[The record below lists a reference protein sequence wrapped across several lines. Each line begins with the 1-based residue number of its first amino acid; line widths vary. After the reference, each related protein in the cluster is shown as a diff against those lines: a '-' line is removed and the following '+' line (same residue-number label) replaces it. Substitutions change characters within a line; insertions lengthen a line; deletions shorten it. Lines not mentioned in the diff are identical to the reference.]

1 MHSVQKKESN
11 RSSAEQNL
19 SPFADRTWTSH
30 PIPQCDDIYQ
40 GERTKEAARVSWKR
54 GSIGSDEVGVDLEK
68 GQICKKVTTEITRD
82 SDRQG

>member
-1 MHSVQKKESN
+1 MHSVQKKGLN
-11 RSSAEQNL
+11 RSSAEQRL

-40 GERTKEAARVSWKR
+40 GEKIKDAARVSWKG
-54 GSIGSDEVGVDLEK
+54 GSNGSDEVGVDLEK
-68 GQICKKVTTEITRD
+68 GQIKVTTEITRD